1 MPKTCAHTDSTVGK
15 SIANK
20 TVKRDGLEWIWRF
33 ERKREGFVVVEVVVN
48 DSIVVEALD
57 GDDLLTRRRPC
68 T

>member
-1 MPKTCAHTDSTVGK
+1 MGWNGYGD
-15 SIANK
+15 
-20 TVKRDGLEWIWRF
+20 L
-33 ERKREGFVVVEVVVN
+33 RKREGFVVVEVVVN